1 MDKLSVEEV
10 KHVAY
15 LARLELSDEDIEKY
29 RVQLKTLLNE
39 VDKIRDM
46 KDYDEEEMFTPV
58 THDARLRED
67 TPLEMLDYKTAL
79 KNAPRTNGNFIEV
92 PVMLNE

>member
-15 LARLELSDEDIEKY
+15 LARLELTDEEIEKF

-39 VDKIRDM
+39 VDKIKDI
-46 KDYDEEEMFTPV
+46 KDYDDDMMFTPV
-58 THDARLRED
+58 NHDTVLRDDVEG
-67 TPLEMLDYKTAL
+67 EMLDYKTAL
-79 KNAPRTNGNFIEV
+79 MNAPRTNGNFVEV
-92 PVMLNE
+92 PVMIGE

>member
-15 LARLELSDEDIEKY
+15 LARLELSKEEIEKF
-29 RVQLKTLLNE
+29 RVQLKSLLNE
-39 VDKIRDM
+39 IDKIRDI
-46 KDYDEEEMFTPV
+46 KDYDEEMMFSPV
-58 THDARLRED
+58 NHETILRED
-67 TPLEMLDYKTAL
+67 TEGEMLNYKTAL
-79 KNAPRTNGNFIEV
+79 KNAPRTNGNFVEV

>member
-15 LARLELSDEDIEKY
+15 LARLELTDAEIEKF

-39 VDKIRDM
+39 VDKIKDI
-46 KDYDEEEMFTPV
+46 KDYDDDMMFTPV
-58 THDARLRED
+58 NHDTVLRDDVEG
-67 TPLEMLDYKTAL
+67 EMLDYKTAL
-79 KNAPRTNGNFIEV
+79 KNAPRTSGNFVEV
-92 PVMLNE
+92 PVMIGE

>member
-15 LARLELSDEDIEKY
+15 LARLELTDEEIEKF
-29 RVQLKTLLNE
+29 RVQLKSILNE
-39 VDKIRDM
+39 VDKIKDI
-46 KDYDEEEMFTPV
+46 KDYDEEMMFSPV
-58 THDARLRED
+58 NHETELRED
-67 TPLEMLDYKTAL
+67 VPGKMLDYKTAL
-79 KNAPRTNGNFIEV
+79 KNAPRTNGNFVEV

>member
-1 MDKLSVEEV
+1 MDKLSIEEV

-15 LARLELSDEDIEKY
+15 LARLDLTDEEVEKY
-29 RVQLKTLLNE
+29 RVQLKQLLDDI
-39 VDKIRDM
+39 DKI
-46 KDYDEEEMFTPV
+46 KNIEDYDEDKMFSPV
-58 THDARLRED
+58 NHETELRKD
-67 TPLEMLDYKTAL
+67 VPGEMLDYKTAL

>member
-15 LARLELSDEDIEKY
+15 LARLELTNEEIEKF
-29 RVQLKTLLNE
+29 RVQLKSLLNE
-39 VDKIRDM
+39 IDKIKDI
-46 KDYDEEEMFTPV
+46 KDYDEDMMFSPV
-58 THDARLRED
+58 NHETVLRED
-67 TPLEMLDYKTAL
+67 EPGEMLDYKTAL
-79 KNAPRTNGNFIEV
+79 KNAPRTSGNFVEV

>member
-15 LARLELSDEDIEKY
+15 LARLELTDEEIEKF

-39 VDKIRDM
+39 VDKIKDI
-46 KDYDEEEMFTPV
+46 KDYDEDMMFTPV
-58 THDARLRED
+58 NHETVLRDDVEG
-67 TPLEMLDYKTAL
+67 EMLDYKTAL
-79 KNAPRTNGNFIEV
+79 KNAPRTNGNFVEV
-92 PVMLNE
+92 PVMIGE

>member
-15 LARLELSDEDIEKY
+15 LARLELTDEEIEKF
-29 RVQLKTLLNE
+29 RVQLKSLLNE
-39 VDKIRDM
+39 IDKIRDI
-46 KDYDEEEMFTPV
+46 KDYDEDMMFSPV
-58 THDARLRED
+58 NHETVLRKDE
-67 TPLEMLDYKTAL
+67 PGEMLDYKTAL
-79 KNAPRTNGNFIEV
+79 KNAPRTNGNFVEV

>member
-15 LARLELSDEDIEKY
+15 LARLELTDAEIEKF

-39 VDKIRDM
+39 VDKIKDI
-46 KDYDEEEMFTPV
+46 KDYDDDMMFTPV
-58 THDARLRED
+58 NHDTVLRDDVEG
-67 TPLEMLDYKTAL
+67 EMLDYKTAL
-79 KNAPRTNGNFIEV
+79 MNAPRTNGNFVEV
-92 PVMLNE
+92 PVMIGE

>member
-15 LARLELSDEDIEKY
+15 LARLELSKEEIEKF
-29 RVQLKTLLNE
+29 RVQLKSLLNE
-39 VDKIRDM
+39 IDKIRDI
-46 KDYDEEEMFTPV
+46 KDYDEEMMFSPV
-58 THDARLRED
+58 NHETILRD
-67 TPLEMLDYKTAL
+67 DVPGEMLDYNTAL
-79 KNAPRTNGNFIEV
+79 KNAPRTNGNFVEV

>member
-15 LARLELSDEDIEKY
+15 LARLELTDEEIEKF
-29 RVQLKTLLNE
+29 RVQLKSILNE
-39 VDKIRDM
+39 VDKIKDI
-46 KDYDEEEMFTPV
+46 KDYDEEMMFSPV
-58 THDARLRED
+58 NHETELRED
-67 TPLEMLDYKTAL
+67 VPGEMLDYKTAL
-79 KNAPRTNGNFIEV
+79 KNAPRTNGNFVEV

>member
-15 LARLELSDEDIEKY
+15 LARLELTDEEVEKF
-29 RVQLKTLLNE
+29 RVQLKSLLNE
-39 VDKIRDM
+39 IDKIRDI
-46 KDYDEEEMFTPV
+46 KDYDEDMMFSPV
-58 THDARLRED
+58 NHETVLRKDE
-67 TPLEMLDYKTAL
+67 PGEMLDYKTAL
-79 KNAPRTNGNFIEV
+79 KNAPRTNGNFVEV

>member
-15 LARLELSDEDIEKY
+15 LARLELTPEEIEKF
-29 RVQLKTLLNE
+29 RVQLKSLLNE
-39 VDKIRDM
+39 IDKIRDI
-46 KDYDEEEMFTPV
+46 KDYDEDMMFSPV
-58 THDARLRED
+58 NHETELRED
-67 TPLEMLDYKTAL
+67 TAGEMLDYKTAL
-79 KNAPRTNGNFIEV
+79 KNAPRTNGNFVEV